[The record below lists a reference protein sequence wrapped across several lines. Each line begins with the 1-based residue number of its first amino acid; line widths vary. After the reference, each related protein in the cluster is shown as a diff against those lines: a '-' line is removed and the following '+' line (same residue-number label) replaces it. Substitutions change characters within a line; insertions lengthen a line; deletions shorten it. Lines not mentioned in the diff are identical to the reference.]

1 MRTTLTLDDDVSAKL
16 KSLAKRTGKSFKE
29 TVNEAI
35 RCGLTV
41 IPTTQRAATFRVV
54 ARDLGNTQPGINL
67 DNVAEVLEQGE
78 SPQYR

>member
-41 IPTTQRAATFRVV
+41 IPTTQCAATFRVV
-54 ARDLGNTQPGINL
+54 DRDLGNTQPGINL

-78 SPQYR
+78 SPQHR

>member
-35 RCGLTV
+35 RSGLTV
-41 IPTTQRAATFRVV
+41 MPATKPPPSFRVV
-54 ARDLGNTQPGINL
+54 TRDLGNVQPGINL
-67 DNVAEVLEQGE
+67 DNIADVIERVEN
-78 SPQYR
+78 PRHR

>member
-41 IPTTQRAATFRVV
+41 IPTTQRPQSFRVV
-54 ARDLGNTQPGINL
+54 TRDLGNVQPGINL
-67 DNVAEVLEQGE
+67 DNIADVLEQAE
-78 SPQYR
+78 SPRHR

>member
-41 IPTTQRAATFRVV
+41 IPPTQWSSTFRVV
-54 ARDLGNTQPGINL
+54 ARDLGNVQPGINL
-67 DNVAEVLEQGE
+67 DNIAEVLEQGE

>member
-35 RCGLTV
+35 RSGLTV
-41 IPTTQRAATFRVV
+41 IPTTQSPTSFRVV
-54 ARDLGNTQPGINL
+54 TRDLGNVQPGINL
-67 DNVAEVLEQGE
+67 DNIAEVIEQAE
-78 SPQYR
+78 SPRHR

>member
-35 RCGLTV
+35 RSGLTV
-41 IPTTQRAATFRVV
+41 MPTTQSPTYFRVV
-54 ARDLGNTQPGINL
+54 TRDLGNVQPGINL
-67 DNVAEVLEQGE
+67 DNIAEVIEQAE
-78 SPQYR
+78 SPRHR

>member
-35 RCGLTV
+35 RCGLTA
-41 IPTTQRAATFRVV
+41 IPTTQRVAVFRVV